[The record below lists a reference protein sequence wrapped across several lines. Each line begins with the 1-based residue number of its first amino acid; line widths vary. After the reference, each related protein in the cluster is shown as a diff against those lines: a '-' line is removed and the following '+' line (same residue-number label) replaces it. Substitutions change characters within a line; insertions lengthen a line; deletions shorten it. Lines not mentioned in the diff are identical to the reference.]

1 MKNLYTFS
9 AVLLLLL
16 TSFSETQA
24 DSFRGFVITKDGK
37 RLSGSID
44 DDIFYSNL
52 HSTVTFTNDF
62 GTTYNYRAEL
72 IGGFVYRMGAQLVEY
87 ESKYKQRQWCFMRVL
102 HRGEVLTLYKLPEE
116 KTNFAIN
123 ERGLQTYTSNKRE
136 YWLQFAKKRPFRVK
150 RWGFKRKMKHRLRHY
165 PSVAKQI
172 GKKGYR
178 YKDLEEIVQKVNAVY
193 RANRETI

>member
-1 MKNLYTFS
+1 MKNLYLFS
-9 AVLLLLL
+9 TILLLLL
-16 TSFSETQA
+16 TAALDLQAESFQ
-24 DSFRGFVITKDGK
+24 GFVITRDGK

-62 GTTYNYRAEL
+62 GTTYSYRAEL
-72 IGGFVYRMGAQLVEY
+72 IGGFVYRLGAQLVEY

-102 HRGEVLTLYKLPEE
+102 YRGEALTLYKAPE
-116 KTNFAIN
+116 KKINFAISN
-123 ERGLQTYTSNKRE
+123 RGLETYTSNKDE
-136 YWLQFAKKRPFRVK
+136 YWLQFARKRPFHVK
-150 RWGFKRKMKHRLRHY
+150 RWGFKRKMRHRLRRY
-165 PSVAKQI
+165 PAVAEMI

-178 YKDLEEIVQKVNAVY
+178 YNDLEDIVKKVNAIH